1 MPTKQF
7 RKVMDKDTFFSSFSI
22 TSREKNILFS
32 RPVLMGILNAT
43 PDSFFDGGKYQTEAA
58 ILARAKKILDD
69 GGDIID
75 IGVTSTRPGT
85 QLPQPE
91 EEAEKLAQVVGLVRA
106 HYPNAIISA
115 DTCFSLSAHKA
126 IDSGADIINDI
137 GGGYTDA
144 KMFES
149 VAEMQV
155 PYILS
160 HYRNYE
166 GNTLLE
172 MSQYF
177 SEKLEELYKL
187 GVKDVW
193 IDPGFGFKKSLQ
205 QNFEIFGCMQELCQL
220 FREPML
226 VGISRKSMIYKTIGG
241 VPDQPETLIGTTAL
255 NTEALL
261 KGARI
266 LRVHDVK
273 EADIVRKLIFD
284 N

>member
-22 TSREKNILFS
+22 TSREKNILFC

-43 PDSFFDGGKYQTEAA
+43 PDSFFDGGRYQTEEA
-58 ILARAKKILDD
+58 ILERARTIIDE

-85 QLPQPE
+85 QLPKPE
-91 EEAEKLAQVVGLVRA
+91 EEAEKLAQVIQLVRKQHPDA
-106 HYPNAIISA
+106 LISA
-115 DTCFSLSAHKA
+115 DTCFSLSARKA
-126 IDSGADIINDI
+126 IEAGADIINDI
-137 GGGYTDA
+137 GGGYTDD
-144 KMFES
+144 KMFETI
-149 VAEMQV
+149 AEMQV

-160 HYRNYE
+160 HYRTYE
-166 GNTLLE
+166 GSSLQEL
-172 MSQYF
+172 SIYF
-177 SEKLEELYKL
+177 SEKLEQLYKL
-187 GVKDVW
+187 GATDVW
-193 IDPGFGFKKSLQ
+193 IDPGFGFKKTLQ
-205 QNFEIFGCMQELCQL
+205 QNYEIFDCMQEVCQL
-220 FREPML
+220 FREPLL
-226 VGISRKSMIYKTIGG
+226 VGISRKSMIYKTIESN
-241 VPDQPETLIGTTAL
+241 PNQPETLIGTTVL

-273 EADIVRKLIFD
+273 EANIVRQLTID